1 MWVMS
6 ECKDGNRKFKWK
18 MYSAVQKKL
27 NKKNPE
33 IHHLT
38 DGIAMK
44 RNTEVRNEK
53 FEAIGKEERK
63 TNYCE

>member
-1 MWVMS
+1 MKNVFS
-6 ECKDGNRKFKWK
+6 CP
-18 MYSAVQKKL
+18 KKAEQ
-27 NKKNPE
+27 KNPE

-44 RNTEVRNEK
+44 RNTEVRNEM